1 MSVIPKR
8 TWIAFLVLSFL
19 SIFIWHKFTAPQ
31 LSFIDLSV
39 GRQQAIKIASDYL
52 AKEIKLTPKEIS
64 TYNHAVIFSTR
75 DSADRYLQKAIG
87 FKNELAFF
95 KKFDFEI
102 FF

>member
-1 MSVIPKR
+1 M
-8 TWIAFLVLSFL
+8 TF
-19 SIFIWHKFTAPQ
+19 
-31 LSFIDLSV
+31 

-64 TYNHAVIFSTR
+64 AYNHAVIFSTR

-102 FF
+102 FFWSVRFFKENQKEEYNISVKRRDR